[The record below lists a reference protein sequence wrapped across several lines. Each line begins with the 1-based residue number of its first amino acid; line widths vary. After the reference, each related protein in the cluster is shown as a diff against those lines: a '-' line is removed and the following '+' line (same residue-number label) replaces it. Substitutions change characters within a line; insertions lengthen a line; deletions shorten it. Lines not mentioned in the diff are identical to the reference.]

1 MSAPDYNDPASKLRL
16 KISLRSMPGAASI
29 FALVS
34 GVSGLGAILSMLAFV
49 LGFLP
54 QVESSGNPL
63 WLIVFAAIFL
73 GASRAFYVLAK
84 LARPGRRRPPS
95 RFT

>member
-29 FALVS
+29 FALASCVS
-34 GVSGLGAILSMLAFV
+34 GHGAILSMPAFV
-49 LGFLP
+49 LGFFP

-63 WLIVFAAIFL
+63 WSLVFAAMFL

-84 LARPGRRRPPS
+84 LARPRRQGPPS
-95 RFT
+95 MFT

>member
-16 KISLRSMPGAASI
+16 KISLRSMPGAAAI
-29 FALVS
+29 FALAS
-34 GVSGLGAILSMLAFV
+34 GFSGLGAILSVLAFV
-49 LGFLP
+49 LDFLP

-63 WLIVFAAIFL
+63 WSLVFAVMFL

-84 LARPGRRRPPS
+84 LARPRRRGPPS
-95 RFT
+95 TFT